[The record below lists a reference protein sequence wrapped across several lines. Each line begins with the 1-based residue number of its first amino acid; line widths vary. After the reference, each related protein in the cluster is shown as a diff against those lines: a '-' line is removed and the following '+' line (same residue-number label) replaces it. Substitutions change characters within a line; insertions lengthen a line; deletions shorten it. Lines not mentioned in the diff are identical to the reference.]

1 MNRVKFCESLHT
13 VAFSFLACEHA
24 WNHQNDDATCFTN
37 AEVSTACCVNLR
49 SLFLRT
55 VHNYYEGFIFSVARR
70 DDSIS
75 SDACGDHMSVAVFLS
90 VRFSFISLV
99 NIASRALS
107 STRFAEIALSEW
119 TSRIKCGCVARA
131 VFLSQRAD
139 GSTAR

>member
-75 SDACGDHMSVAVFLS
+75 SDACGDHIYVCRRLS
-90 VRFSFISLV
+90 FCEIFIHL
-99 NIASRALS
+99 ARQY
-107 STRFAEIALSEW
+107 RFACLVEYPLRRDCPLGVDITNQMRVRGESCIL
-119 TSRIKCGCVARA
+119 VAA
-131 VFLSQRAD
+131 
-139 GSTAR
+139 GGW

>member
-1 MNRVKFCESLHT
+1 MSHYTLLL
-13 VAFSFLACEHA
+13 SFLACEHA
-24 WNHQNDDATCFTN
+24 WNHQHDDATGFTN

-90 VRFSFISLV
+90 VRFSFISLI